1 VPLINH
7 EHCRD
12 NAMNM
17 KSHARFAAAVTAAA
31 LLAGAGAPMARAE
44 VVFLRDGKIVEGKI
58 LNDTPAALTVKQK
71 NGATVVVGRNNVLR
85 ILYTQVYMGKVYIH
99 RTDGKVVEAFIV
111 DEDQES
117 YTVRT
122 DINSPKETVIKRQD
136 VLFMVRKNPSALKEK
151 VSLRHVDLSWLA
163 PFNPVKHYRVY
174 IRPRG
179 GEYRLDGTSL
189 FTRYRATGLSC
200 NTAYSVYV
208 TAVDRDNYESL
219 PSNEVQFTTLKGEPQ
234 PPGGVV
240 MTVDKQDPKKPFAAR
255 ITWEKTKDPCGGSIA
270 DYRLYR
276 KGAGGYA
283 LVAATR
289 TTAWDL
295 KNLDPLDKH
304 RFVVRSVDDRGAESS
319 NSRVVSADPMPGAII
334 SARGDFI
341 VPLRDY
347 GRLYRYGF
355 GGSLALYGKNLI
367 TRWVDI
373 GAESGFYYFYGKV
386 RRVKSAW
393 LVPFM
398 AALGCRVPLAGWVS
412 LGPRASF
419 GGVYDRVKYVP
430 EIAGPA
436 VMFLKPPFRE
446 KSAVQMMFSLGIN
459 CSFTVKDTALLEIGA
474 DYRGIIEKGGVMD
487 FISVYA
493 GAGATF

>member
-1 VPLINH
+1 
-7 EHCRD
+7 
-12 NAMNM
+12 MNM
-17 KSHARFAAAVTAAA
+17 KNNARRTAAVTAAA
-31 LLAGAGAPMARAE
+31 LLVCVAAPAARAE
-44 VVFLRDGKIVEGKI
+44 VVFLRDGKIIEGKI
-58 LNDTPAALTVKQK
+58 LGETPAAVTVKK
-71 NGATVVVGRNNVLR
+71 KDGATVVLGRGTVLR

-99 RTDGKVVEAFIV
+99 RTDGRVVEAFIV

-136 VLFMVRKNPSALKEK
+136 VLFMARKNPSALKEK

-179 GEYRLDGTSL
+179 GEYRLDGTSF
-189 FTRYRATGLSC
+189 FTRHRATGLSC

-234 PPGGVV
+234 PPGGVA
-240 MTVDKQDPKKPFAAR
+240 MTVDKKDKKSPFAAR
-255 ITWEKTKDPCGGSIA
+255 ITWERAKDPCGGSIA
-270 DYRLYR
+270 NYRLYR
-276 KGAGGYA
+276 RGAGGYA
-283 LVAATR
+283 LAGATR
-289 TTAWDL
+289 DTAWDL

-319 NSRVVSADPMPGAII
+319 NSRVVSADPMPGALIT
-334 SARGDFI
+334 ARGGCI
-341 VPLRDY
+341 MPLRDY
-347 GRLYRYGF
+347 GKLYRPGF
-355 GGSLALYGKNLI
+355 GGALAVYGKNI
-367 TRWVDI
+367 FTRWLDI
-373 GAESGFYYFYGKV
+373 GAESGFYHLYGKV
-386 RRVKSAW
+386 RRVRSAW

-412 LGPRASF
+412 IGPRAAF

-436 VMFLKPPFRE
+436 VMFLKPPVRE
-446 KSAVQMMFSLGIN
+446 KSAVQMMFSLGVN